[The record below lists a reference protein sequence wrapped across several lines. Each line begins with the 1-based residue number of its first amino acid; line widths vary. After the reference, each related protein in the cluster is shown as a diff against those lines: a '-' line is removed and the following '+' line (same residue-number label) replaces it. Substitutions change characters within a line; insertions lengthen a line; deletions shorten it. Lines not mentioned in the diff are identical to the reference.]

1 MSHYDPLTGFIVS
14 VMNIFASN
22 FTKYIETGRLALHMV
37 QIISGINPGVSFQI
51 PDAER
56 STQAP
61 GLGAQ

>member
-14 VMNIFASN
+14 VMNIFASR

-51 PDAER
+51 PDAE
-56 STQAP
+56 Q
-61 GLGAQ
+61 